1 MKKFK
6 FGIIIAVLSVL
17 QFSCK
22 NGGNTT
28 VVDEQEGGI
37 QIDSDLKELGELNV
51 KLLDYDELEVPRN
64 GVVPVKKKGKWG
76 LVAKDGREILP
87 CSFKDICYGENEDV
101 WIVKRNDSIGIV
113 DNKGT
118 FISALTN
125 GFKSYTCLGNGL
137 IHVVCDDALTTQ
149 HVVKIQN
156 FNERVSALLS
166 DVKSVTSFTD
176 NVLLAEWFGNYKLY
190 SYVGDSLVAISSD
203 YQHYTG
209 ESGEGMYCVA
219 NGWSN
224 EKYGYINTK
233 GEIAIPFEF
242 DNPCGVFSD
251 GMATYKDSTD
261 FVGYI
266 DRTGKIII
274 PAQYVDA
281 LDFSDG
287 LAYVANEEMA
297 GFIDKAGKVVI
308 DTKWKYSCGGGFNK
322 GFCIIFD
329 SESDNNGIINKKG
342 DMVVPPNYIIH
353 SLSDDVY
360 VASEADESSKYGAF
374 SYDGKQIIPFE
385 YDDMTDFHEGLALAK
400 LGDRWFV
407 INKEGKTGIVNFEE
421 ALAIHNEKV
430 QQAKQEGQADLEE
443 NIKKQIVELINED
456 NGWKVLSGPSSVR
469 NLQKVSEGMYK
480 AEFIQETQY
489 EYMDYE
495 IRNIEVDEN
504 GNVLG
509 LQPKRVNIRPK
520 ANKPDGGIKSV
531 DEIVDQMTG
540 RNRY

>member
-1 MKKFK
+1 MKKFR

-17 QFSCK
+17 LFACK
-22 NGGNTT
+22 NNRSTT
-28 VVDEQEGGI
+28 AVEEEQDGGI
-37 QIDSDLKELGELNV
+37 QIDPDLKELGGLNV
-51 KLLDYDELEVPRN
+51 KLLDYDDLEVPRN

-76 LVAKDGREILP
+76 LVAKDGKEILP
-87 CSFKDICYGENEDV
+87 CSFKEICYGESEDV

-113 DNKGT
+113 DNKGVYVNPL
-118 FISALTN
+118 SN
-125 GFKSYTCLGNGL
+125 EYKSYTCLGGGL
-137 IHVVCDDALTTQ
+137 VHAVY
-149 HVVKIQN
+149 N
-156 FNERVSALLS
+156 NELESQYIIPIKYKGEALLGN
-166 DVKSVTSFTD
+166 VYSVTSFSD
-176 NVLLAEWFGNYKLY
+176 GVVLSEWAGNYKLY
-190 SYVGDSLVAISSD
+190 SYVGDSLSAITDD

-209 ESGEGMYCVA
+209 EYGEGMYCVA

-224 EKYGYINTK
+224 EKYGFINSK

-274 PAQYVDA
+274 PAKYVDA
-281 LDFSDG
+281 MDFSDG
-287 LAYVANEEMA
+287 LAYVANEEMS
-297 GFIDKAGKVVI
+297 GFIDKTGKVVI

-342 DMVVPPNYIIH
+342 NMVVPPKYVIH

-360 VASEADESSKYGAF
+360 VASEANESTKYGAF

-400 LGDRWFV
+400 HGDRWFV

-430 QQAKQEGQADLEE
+430 QQAKQKGQADLEE

-480 AEFIQETQY
+480 AEFTQETQY
-489 EYMDYE
+489 EYMYYE

-504 GNVLG
+504 GKVLG
-509 LQPKRVNIRPK
+509 LETKRVNIKPK
-520 ANKPDGGIKSV
+520 ANKPDGTMNV
-531 DEIVDQMTG
+531 DEMIDRQIG
-540 RNRY
+540 RIRRR